1 MDARYRL
8 APMRDIRAREQR
20 VRQGDLAGAVGDA
33 RELAAGVAGAGERVA
48 ALQAALGVAAAERD
62 RALIHLHRQRPAVAD
77 LVQRDRYLQRLRREL
92 EAARG
97 ELARAEAK
105 HLGQLGAVA
114 AARAHLTRARAARE
128 VIERHFAAW
137 RAARQQLAD
146 RRED

>member
-20 VRQGDLAGAVGDA
+20 VSQGNLAGAVGDA
-33 RELAAGVAGAGERVA
+33 RTLAAGVAGAGERIA
-48 ALQAALGVAAAERD
+48 ALQATLGVATAERD
-62 RALIHLHRQRPAVAD
+62 RALTGQPAVAD

-105 HLGQLGAVA
+105 HLGQLEAVDD
-114 AARAHLTRARAARE
+114 ARAHLTRARAERE

-137 RAARQQLAD
+137 RAARQKLAD